1 MYSAKKQNLFVTII
15 DVTTSFQNM
24 VLEYVNVNVNIHVF

>member
-24 VLEYVNVNVNIHVF
+24 VLEYVDVYIDIYVF